1 MMKRLSFLLGA
12 IFAVALSP
20 RVVVC
25 NGQETN
31 APPNGTNCVSRF
43 AYDIVKQAI
52 VNKQQVIATYD
63 GHVREMCPHV
73 IGTKKGK
80 QQGLFYQFGGTSSS
94 GPLEPDGSRANWRCI
109 PINGLSNVVVRDGE
123 WHTAQDHSRG
133 QTCVD
138 IVDVEV
144 AH

>member
-1 MMKRLSFLLGA
+1 MRRLSLLLGA
-12 IFAVALSP
+12 IVVSSSFS

-25 NGQETN
+25 RGQETN
-31 APPNGTNCVSRF
+31 APSASTNGVSSCT
-43 AYDIVKQAI
+43 YDIIKQAI
-52 VNKQQVIATYD
+52 IKKQQVIATYN

-80 QQGLFYQFGGTSSS
+80 QQALFYQFGGTSSS
-94 GPLEPDGSRANWRCI
+94 GPLQPDGSSANWRCI
-109 PINGLSNVVVRDGE
+109 PINGLSNVAVRAGE
-123 WHTAQDHSRG
+123 WHTAKDHSQQ

-144 AH
+144 AR